1 MQIQTALVGSYPRPV
16 NIAKVLSK
24 LKSGKIEKQKAE
36 KEIEKFLNKYFQFAK
51 DSGLDYVT
59 DGMIEWDDI
68 ADLTTSFLKGVEKG
82 ALERFFDNN
91 FYYRRIVIKDRLQYN
106 DNNEYIIYLERARK
120 MSNLKLKAVVLGP
133 LTFSVLSDD
142 LYYKKNIKNLFE
154 DYAMVVNTL
163 LKEARNYYD
172 VIEIHEPAIFSKGI
186 KKDLIEPL
194 RTYYNS
200 MLKDINAETH
210 VLSYFDLRFD
220 RMDAYLN
227 LPVNVYGFDVTESNK
242 VKLGRLYRFIKDKE
256 VYFGVLDSRNT
267 KLERI
272 STIKRIVLSAYQK
285 GAKRVIIGNSTF
297 NDLIPEVIVKRKFKL
312 LKRGKEMI
320 LNG

>member
-59 DGMIEWDDI
+59 DSMIEWDDI

-106 DNNEYIIYLERARK
+106 ENNEYIIYLERARK
-120 MSNLKLKAVVLGP
+120 MSNLKLKAIVLGP

-142 LYYKKNIKNLFE
+142 LYYRKNIKNLFE
-154 DYAMVVNTL
+154 DYAMV
-163 LKEARNYYD
+163 
-172 VIEIHEPAIFSKGI
+172 
-186 KKDLIEPL
+186 
-194 RTYYNS
+194 
-200 MLKDINAETH
+200 
-210 VLSYFDLRFD
+210 
-220 RMDAYLN
+220 
-227 LPVNVYGFDVTESNK
+227 
-242 VKLGRLYRFIKDKE
+242 
-256 VYFGVLDSRNT
+256 
-267 KLERI
+267 
-272 STIKRIVLSAYQK
+272 
-285 GAKRVIIGNSTF
+285 
-297 NDLIPEVIVKRKFKL
+297 
-312 LKRGKEMI
+312 
-320 LNG
+320 